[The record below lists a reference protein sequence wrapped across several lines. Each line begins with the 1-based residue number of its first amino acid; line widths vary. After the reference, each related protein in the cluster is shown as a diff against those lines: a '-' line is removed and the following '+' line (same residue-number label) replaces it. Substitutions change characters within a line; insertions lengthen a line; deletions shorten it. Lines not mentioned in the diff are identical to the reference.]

1 MSRFSVEIVLSRI
14 IEKLR
19 SGTFLCSTNFLVS
32 KIFMEKKR
40 RRRREGGI
48 IMIFRPSFFCLTAEK
63 IRREPFSVS
72 LLSGIEKFYA

>member
-32 KIFMEKKR
+32 KIFVEKKV
-40 RRRREGGI
+40 RRREGGI
-48 IMIFRPSFFCLTAEK
+48 IMIFRPSFFCLTAEN

-72 LLSGIEKFYA
+72 LLSGIEIFYA